1 MFENIQEEYMLN
13 FYLHRYIMSNV
24 SYDEFKENVLNKVR
38 SSNKSDEEILLE
50 VKEIIDTFNKGR

>member
-13 FYLHRYIMSNV
+13 FYLHRYVMSNV
-24 SYDEFKENVLNKVR
+24 SYDEFRENVLNKVIA
-38 SSNKSDEEILLE
+38 SNKSDEEILLE

>member
-13 FYLHRYIMSNV
+13 FYLHRYVMSNV
-24 SYDEFKENVLNKVR
+24 SYDEFKENVLNKVIA
-38 SSNKSDEEILLE
+38 SNKSDEEILLE

>member
-24 SYDEFKENVLNKVR
+24 SYDEFKENVLNKFIA
-38 SSNKSDEEILLE
+38 SNKSDEEILLE